1 MPTSHLVH
9 VAPLSAPR
17 SAATLLALLGLALG
31 ADSTSARAQAAPP
44 IHRNADALPAIGS
57 DAEDRARV
65 GHVVRGDSTAGWLVR
80 SLSSRLAIP
89 AGGDTLAWGWIA
101 PELHVVDNSD
111 LPFSQNDG
119 ALWAGRGLSFR
130 LRGGLAGSMGKV
142 RFVLLPEFA
151 TSTNRD
157 FVAVDVV
164 VEQWNL
170 PPYDPNRLSRFASAW
185 NQHPVSADVP
195 VRFGTSPYDP
205 IGLGQSSVWYDAGA
219 VAAGLS
225 TENLW
230 WGPGIHDALIMTNNA
245 AGVPHAFVR
254 TARPLRTPI
263 GDVEGRL
270 IVGALTES
278 EYLDFDPTND
288 SRSLSALVAT
298 LQPRGVSGLTVGIAR
313 AVYAPT
319 ANAGTAFGHVPD
331 VFGTFD
337 RPASRPETDS
347 AFTNGRD
354 QLTSLFARW
363 VFPTAG
369 WEVYG
374 EVGRAERP
382 ANLRDFLTDPGHTRA
397 YVAGLQYAR
406 AVAGDAAVRVQVES
420 AQMEQSTS
428 YRYRPTASWYTSR
441 ASPQGYTHHG
451 QVIGATIGP
460 GSSHQWIAAD
470 WMAPS
475 WSAGVFFGRWRF
487 NTDAMYAST
496 DFPLGTG
503 WCEFDTTLYPGARGS
518 YRDGRWGMVQVEA
531 IFATRLNAYHQNNSG
546 CPAPATGRHLKDV
559 RNRTIRL
566 TLAPIFFR

>member
-1 MPTSHLVH
+1 MPRSLSLAVLPLLVA
-9 VAPLSAPR
+9 APLAGQAGAPSAPLR
-17 SAATLLALLGLALG
+17 WT
-31 ADSTSARAQAAPP
+31 ADSV
-44 IHRNADALPAIGS
+44 PAIGT
-57 DAEDRARV
+57 DIEDRARLRQL
-65 GHVVRGDSTAGWLVR
+65 RGLDSTSGWLVR
-80 SLSSRLAIP
+80 SLSSRLRIP
-89 AGGDTLAWGWIA
+89 SGADTLTWGWVM
-101 PELHVVDNSD
+101 PELHAISNSE

-119 ALWAGRGLSFR
+119 ALWAGRGLSAR
-130 LRGGLAGSMGKV
+130 VRGGIAGSIGRV
-142 RFVLLPEFA
+142 RFVVVPELA
-151 TSTNRD
+151 TSNNKD
-157 FVAVDVV
+157 FVEVDVLGHG
-164 VEQWNL
+164 WNR
-170 PPYDPNRLSRFASAW
+170 PAYDPARLSQFASPW

-195 VRFGTSPYDP
+195 IRYGRSPHDP
-205 IGLGQSSVWYDAGA
+205 VGLGQSSVWFDAGA

-270 IVGALTES
+270 IVGALSES
-278 EYLDFDPTND
+278 GFFDFDPSND
-288 SRSLSALVAT
+288 TRSLSAAVAT
-298 LQPRGVSGLTVGIAR
+298 LRLRAVPDLTVGLAR

-319 ANAGTAFGHVPD
+319 ANGATALGHVLD

-363 VFPTAG
+363 VFPSVG

-382 ANLRDFLTDPGHTRA
+382 ASLRDFLVDPGHTRA
-397 YVAGLQYAR
+397 YVAGLQHAR
-406 AVAGDAAVRVQVES
+406 PVAGGATLRVQLEA
-420 AQMEQSTS
+420 AQMEQTTS

-441 ASPQGYTHHG
+441 ATPQGYTQEG
-451 QVIGATIGP
+451 QVIGASIGP

-470 WMAPS
+470 WVAPT
-475 WSAGVFFGRWRF
+475 WGAGVFFGRWRF
-487 NTDAMYAST
+487 NADAMYAAT

-503 WCEFDTTLYPGARGS
+503 WCEFDTTLYPGGRGS
-518 YRDGRWGMVQVEA
+518 YRHPRWGFVQLEA
-531 IFATRLNAYHQNNSG
+531 IFATRLNAFHQNNSG
-546 CPAPATGRHLKDV
+546 CPAPEVGRSLKDV

-566 TLAPIFFR
+566 TVAPRFFR